1 MAKKDK
7 GAAKG
12 KPKTTTKKK
21 KPRPAAPTARQIKPR
36 DLRLAGGALRK
47 ILVASNLFLLSPCP
61 YKKISP
67 KIMSMKTSLPCP
79 GLPPLT
85 EASASQTGKIAK
97 AAGTVSLA
105 VLASRL
111 LGLVREQVFA
121 GLFGAGYAIDA
132 YVVAFRIPNLLRDLF
147 AEGALS
153 SAFVTVFTDYDQKA
167 GLERTWR
174 LANNVIMCASLLV
187 GGLVLLGML
196 FSPGL
201 VNLMAPDFG
210 LVAGKLGLT
219 SLMTRIMFP
228 FLLLVSLAALAM
240 GILNAR
246 GKFFIPALASSF
258 FNLGSVV
265 AGVTISWAMPSL
277 GLHPIV
283 GMAWGALVGGLLQLV
298 VQLPLLWRQGFRL
311 QWVLDWREPGVRRIA
326 LLMLPAVVGLSAT
339 QINIFI
345 NTFYASACAEGSVS
359 WLNYAYRLFH
369 LPMGLFG
376 VALMVATMPVVSRHA
391 ALNDL
396 GAMKGAVESSLA
408 LALLVTVPAACGLIF
423 LARPIIALI
432 YQHGRFSAWDTQQT
446 AAALA
451 LYALGSHR
459 LCRGEDHGAGLLRPE
474 QHPHPGP
481 GLLPDGGGQYRDHQP
496 HRVALQH
503 RAIALAT
510 SLSMILNFLF
520 LGVMLYRRLGGF
532 RVRPLL
538 VTLAKVIAAGLV
550 MGLVIAWVEPLL
562 AARLGSGLV
571 GRLLSVMGD
580 ILLGAGLYFL
590 LISRLKIPEF
600 QELTQKLRTR
610 LKR

>member
-1 MAKKDK
+1 M
-7 GAAKG
+7 
-12 KPKTTTKKK
+12 
-21 KPRPAAPTARQIKPR
+21 
-36 DLRLAGGALRK
+36 
-47 ILVASNLFLLSPCP
+47 
-61 YKKISP
+61 
-67 KIMSMKTSLPCP
+67 
-79 GLPPLT
+79 T
-85 EASASQTGKIAK
+85 EAPASQTGKIAK

-105 VLASRL
+105 VLASRI

-196 FSPGL
+196 FSPWL

-298 VQLPLLWRQGFRL
+298 VQLPLLWRQGFRP

-326 LLMLPAVVGLSAT
+326 WLMLPAVVGLSAT

-451 LYALGSHR
+451 LYALGAVAF
-459 LCRGEDHGAGLLRPE
+459 AGVKIMVPAFYALNNTRTPVL
-474 QHPHPGP
+474 GSF
-481 GLLPDGGGQYRDHQP
+481 LTVAANILIINLT
-496 HRVALQH
+496 VSALQH
-503 RAIALAT
+503 RAIALST

-538 VTLAKVIAAGLV
+538 VTLAKVVAAGLV
-550 MGLVIAWVEPLL
+550 MGLVIVAVEPLL
-562 AARLGSGLV
+562 AGRLGSGIV
-571 GRLLSVMGD
+571 GRLVSVLGD
-580 ILLGAGLYFL
+580 ILLGGGLYFL

-610 LKR
+610 LGR